1 METLLKDL
9 RFGIRMM
16 TRSPGVTLVA
26 ILTIALGI
34 GANTAIFS
42 IVNAVLLRPLPF
54 PESSRLVR
62 IGESHPAFTANLT
75 YASFLDLG
83 EQTESLEHIAA
94 SRFWSENLTDG
105 SEPLQVS
112 SMPVS
117 AQFFPA
123 LGVAPIIGRTF
134 LPEEDQ
140 PGRDNVVVISNGL
153 WQRRY
158 GADPSLIGKT
168 IKVSGVERTVIGV
181 MPPGFQAFLFPGQYD
196 LWTPLVP
203 RGGLRDNRR
212 SHLLAVVARLKP
224 GATMAQA
231 RAELAAFAHTIEERY
246 PGVDPDLA
254 INVIGLQER
263 LVASSRPALIVLLC
277 AVGFV
282 LLIACANVANLLLAR
297 AATREREMVIKLAL
311 GAGRWRIVRQLLT
324 ESLLLAVVGGA
335 AGLLFAVWGIDSIRA
350 INPGNLPRLEEVR
363 IDWGVLGF
371 TLMASLLTGVLFGI
385 APALQVPKF
394 SLHEAVKEGARGS
407 AGTRWRWLRQFLI
420 VSEVALALVLLI
432 GAGLLI
438 TSFWRMQQVGR
449 GFEAKNLLTINLT
462 LPRARYA
469 RNEQQVAFLQQVLER
484 VSQTPG
490 VRSVGL
496 TSTLPL
502 IGGPATDFVIEG
514 RAPVEAGAE
523 PSADIRIV
531 DPNYFRTMSV
541 PLRSGRSFT
550 ERDAA
555 SAPTVMVINENM
567 ARRFWPNEDPLGK
580 RVTMKDWGPPLTGE
594 IVGVVG
600 DVKADGLDSE
610 TRPMIYWP
618 YPQFPSIFNF
628 IVVRTDA
635 DPANI
640 VAAVKSRIWSVDPE
654 QPISSIATMEQVLAG
669 SVAPRR
675 FNMLLVGVFAALALI
690 LAGVGIYGVVSYT
703 VSQRTREIGI
713 RMALGAR
720 ASDVLSLV
728 VGQGLRL
735 VIAGIS
741 IGLAGAFALTRI
753 MSGLLFGV
761 SATDPLTFVVTPLIL
776 TGVALG
782 ASFVPARRAT
792 RVDPMVTLRYE

>member
-1 METLLKDL
+1 ME
-9 RFGIRMM
+9 R
-16 TRSPGVTLVA
+16 
-26 ILTIALGI
+26 
-34 GANTAIFS
+34 
-42 IVNAVLLRPLPF
+42 
-54 PESSRLVR
+54 
-62 IGESHPAFTANLT
+62 
-75 YASFLDLG
+75 
-83 EQTESLEHIAA
+83 
-94 SRFWSENLTDG
+94 
-105 SEPLQVS
+105 
-112 SMPVS
+112 
-117 AQFFPA
+117 AQ
-123 LGVAPIIGRTF
+123 
-134 LPEEDQ
+134 
-140 PGRDNVVVISNGL
+140 
-153 WQRRY
+153 
-158 GADPSLIGKT
+158 
-168 IKVSGVERTVIGV
+168 
-181 MPPGFQAFLFPGQYD
+181 
-196 LWTPLVP
+196 
-203 RGGLRDNRR
+203 
-212 SHLLAVVARLKP
+212 
-224 GATMAQA
+224 
-231 RAELAAFAHTIEERY
+231 AELAAFAHSIEERY

-254 INVIGLQER
+254 INVMGLQDR

-277 AVGFV
+277 AVGCV
-282 LLIACANVANLLLAR
+282 LLIGCVNVANLLLAR
-297 AATREREMVIKLAL
+297 AATREREMAIKLAL

-324 ESLLLAVVGGA
+324 ESVLLAVVGGA
-335 AGLLFAVWGIDSIRA
+335 AGLLLAVWGIDSIRA

-363 IDWGVLGF
+363 IDGRALGF
-371 TLMASLLTGVLFGI
+371 TLVASLLTGLLFGI
-385 APALQVPKF
+385 VPALQVPKF
-394 SLHEAVKEGARGS
+394 ALHEVVKEGARGS
-407 AGTRWRWLRQFLI
+407 AGTRRRWLRQFLI

-438 TSFWRMQQVGR
+438 TSFWRMQQVDR

-484 VSQTPG
+484 VSQIPG
-490 VRSVGL
+490 VRSAGL

-523 PSADIRIV
+523 PSADIRVV
-531 DPNYFRTMSV
+531 DPNYFRTMRI
-541 PLRSGRSFT
+541 PLRSGRSFS

-555 SAPTVMVINENM
+555 GAPTVMVINENM

-628 IVVRTDA
+628 IVVRTEA
-635 DPANI
+635 DPSNI

-654 QPISSIATMEQVLAG
+654 QPISSIATMEQVLAA

-675 FNMLLVGVFAALALI
+675 FNMLLVGVFAAVALT

-703 VSQRTREIGI
+703 VSQRTHEIGI

-728 VGQGLRL
+728 VRQALSL
-735 VIAGIS
+735 VIAGVA
-741 IGLAGAFALTRI
+741 IGLAGAFALTRV
-753 MSGLLFGV
+753 MSSLLFGV
-761 SATDPLTFVVTPLIL
+761 SATDPLTFAVTSIIL

-782 ASFVPARRAT
+782 ACFVPARRAT
-792 RVDPMVTLRYE
+792 RVDPMVALRYE

>member
-9 RFGIRMM
+9 RFGFRMM

-123 LGVAPIIGRTF
+123 LGVSPIIGRTF

-203 RGGLRDNRR
+203 RGSLRDNRR

-231 RAELAAFAHTIEERY
+231 RAELAVFAHTIEERY

-324 ESLLLAVVGGA
+324 ESVLLAVVGGA

-407 AGTRWRWLRQFLI
+407 AGTRRRWLRQFLI